1 MAHRDVVR
9 IGLEEDGK
17 PFSSAWRFWN
27 TNDDVYVATRNLAGD
42 YKLSLHASGEW
53 ITAFTKE
60 SGRVDGNDERRITQG
75 ARPRPI
81 APGWT
86 EAPFVSIPR
95 IDDLHDRPPPGTLD
109 PKVAWH
115 PAPKVSGR

>member
-27 TNDDVYVATRNLAGD
+27 TNDDVYVATRDLAGD

-60 SGRVDGNDERRITQG
+60 SGRVDGNNESHR
-75 ARPRPI
+75 
-81 APGWT
+81 APG
-86 EAPFVSIPR
+86 PVP
-95 IDDLHDRPPPGTLD
+95 
-109 PKVAWH
+109 
-115 PAPKVSGR
+115 